1 MLVELACAAT
11 LAHAYIP
18 GLLGKL
24 VPNDT
29 PRRPV
34 VVFIVCGGSKM
45 SFEDVAR
52 YHNMARASLTGVLS
66 VEAPNTNA
74 TRSAYTNG
82 FSVIL

>member
-18 GLLGKL
+18 GLLSKL

-29 PRRPV
+29 PHRPV

-45 SFEDVAR
+45 SSEDVAR
-52 YHNMARASLTGVLS
+52 YHNMVKESGTHGLEIACQQ
-66 VEAPNTNA
+66 
-74 TRSAYTNG
+74 
-82 FSVIL
+82 VIIESRLGLA